1 MGGGKRSEGGGGGKG
16 GKCVWR
22 GYNIPDLASLITRLV
37 LRYVG
42 IGRDSATVSYSRH
55 YGRAASGWH
64 AGPGRSGSSG
74 GLGARHHRHR
84 SLKPALGRGCGSAGP
99 GGPGCGPRVAE
110 ATARAAGPMLY
121 LVTESDTPGEF
132 RIRKRRRRQ
141 ARSTDSWNILLIF
154 RRFWHAIRASAAG
167 EPLRRC
173 RAAGRRRC
181 EIVRRLCC
189 DCIVCLDAL
198 MSRCLVLASYQ
209 EQCRPPSPRP
219 SSSQSAGPVR
229 VAPLRRG
236 RAAGRSRRRPARPG
250 RLGAWL
256 FGSPLGSAERGIRG
270 D

>member
-110 ATARAAGPMLY
+110 ATARAAGPMLH
-121 LVTESDTPGEF
+121 LVTDLGS
-132 RIRKRRRRQ
+132 
-141 ARSTDSWNILLIF
+141 L
-154 RRFWHAIRASAAG
+154 ASANDDVGRNARPIAG
-167 EPLRRC
+167 IFC
-173 RAAGRRRC
+173 
-181 EIVRRLCC
+181 
-189 DCIVCLDAL
+189 
-198 MSRCLVLASYQ
+198 SYSAVFGTRS
-209 EQCRPPSPRP
+209 EQ
-219 SSSQSAGPVR
+219 V
-229 VAPLRRG
+229 
-236 RAAGRSRRRPARPG
+236 RPANRCVVAERQG
-250 RLGAWL
+250 DGAARL
-256 FGSPLGSAERGIRG
+256 FGDYAVTALCAWMR
-270 D
+270 